1 VLLISPYIRL
11 RIALQAFLNLVRWVV
26 YEAHI
31 ETLELWTSVNA
42 IIWGAWLFNP
52 WMTVFNEHNI
62 YATMALIPEWTWGAV
77 AILAGCL
84 QIAGRLYGHPSTI
97 RIGARTLAALWM
109 FGAAAIAVQNWRWA
123 SIITYPMM
131 AAASLLVSYRA
142 ASYAKRAAPRP
153 WEL

>member
-1 VLLISPYIRL
+1 MMTQTLQRPPWLNGLLDLLHWIVI
-11 RIALQAFLNLVRWVV
+11 
-26 YEAHI
+26 EAHI

-42 IIWGAWLFNP
+42 IMWGAWLLNP

-62 YATMALIPEWTWGAV
+62 YATMALVPEWTWGA
-77 AILAGCL
+77 LAMIAGGL
-84 QIAGRLYGHPSTI
+84 QIAGRLYGHPRTI

-131 AAASLLVSYRA
+131 AAASMLVSYRA
-142 ASYAKRAAPRP
+142 DPHPKRAATRP
-153 WEL
+153 WET